1 MTNKLIQP
9 SVLKYNKEAI
19 VLMEGENNPG
29 FIYIVKSGSLR
40 IESKIKFKNKDMNF
54 YSDGDVFGFVSA
66 ILKQPHSHNLVT
78 ITECEIFKL
87 TVGQFLIFIR
97 QRSDTFLKF
106 LSYYTEKLRILL
118 DENKNIT
125 KIGFTEPSPEQLILN
140 AKIFKDLGMD
150 NKACYSLAKYIEK
163 DFSIKKRPEKMEL
176 AKNLL
181 KEYNPDYEIPKIKE
195 ANNNSIIC
203 EDGQIIFVQNE
214 PEDFMYLIEDGSIV
228 ISKLKDNMEVM
239 VDTIPK
245 GEIFGEM
252 AILNKKSRIASAY
265 AKGRTFLRK
274 YSMSDLLTETGDDVL
289 IKIFYILAKRF
300 NQANQRILIQK
311 VDDHN
316 IKFYLQIYLLL
327 FDKIKPGMLKKEVI
341 SIDYTID
348 QIGNMVGVQAIEKD
362 KISELIKDKSIKFTD
377 SSIIIANVDD
387 FENKIGIMRNRL
399 NKLIKE
405 MLI

>member
-1 MTNKLIQP
+1 MRYLFLLLVKL
-9 SVLKYNKEAI
+9 
-19 VLMEGENNPG
+19 
-29 FIYIVKSGSLR
+29 
-40 IESKIKFKNKDMNF
+40 
-54 YSDGDVFGFVSA
+54 FG
-66 ILKQPHSHNLVT
+66 N
-78 ITECEIFKL
+78 
-87 TVGQFLIFIR
+87 
-97 QRSDTFLKF
+97 
-106 LSYYTEKLRILL
+106 
-118 DENKNIT
+118 
-125 KIGFTEPSPEQLILN
+125 PEQLILN

-195 ANNNSIIC
+195 VNNNSIIC